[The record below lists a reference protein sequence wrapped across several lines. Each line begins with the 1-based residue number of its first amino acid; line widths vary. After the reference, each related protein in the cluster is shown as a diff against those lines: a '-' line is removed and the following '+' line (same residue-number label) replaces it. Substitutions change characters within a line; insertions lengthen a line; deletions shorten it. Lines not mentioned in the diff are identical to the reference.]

1 MAHICLEFSIRSDYY
16 NCDMLLFFLI
26 FVYIKAILLLGAHN
40 YYILIFLVN
49 SSLEAMFV
57 RKKTKNMH
65 NKFLTSFNPHMLV
78 SKYTSVIIPSQWNS
92 QQLSVFT
99 IIPNQQLVSWQNI
112 FDRAIIYAT
121 MVLKNHQIL
130 FSFVAST
137 SNERHPVTLVKSVQK
152 VTDFAVM
159 KNL

>member
-1 MAHICLEFSIRSDYY
+1 MNYFSEILLNKSFTRIDLIFLYYTIRVFFLLTYIFMAQICLEFSIRSDYY

-65 NKFLTSFNPHMLV
+65 NKFCLL
-78 SKYTSVIIPSQWNS
+78 YTSPSPRDAT
-92 QQLSVFT
+92 LSRM
-99 IIPNQQLVSWQNI
+99 PSS
-112 FDRAIIYAT
+112 A
-121 MVLKNHQIL
+121 
-130 FSFVAST
+130 
-137 SNERHPVTLVKSVQK
+137 
-152 VTDFAVM
+152 
-159 KNL
+159 